1 MNNEDIRG
9 LTWWAR
15 EKVRGFMTGN
25 HKSPDFGFSLDFAQ
39 HRAYVPGDSPKYID
53 WSVVA
58 RQDKF
63 LTKQFEAESNLRA
76 YFVLD
81 SSASMFTPKDSLKWT
96 RAIQLITLSATLL
109 QKQRDAIG
117 LLELRDKSAHFFQAK
132 STHDSIEQ
140 LLFHING
147 KEEKKAENGMLAEE
161 LIKLLEIIPKKSQVI
176 LFTDVFHD
184 NPVAII
190 NALGLLKH
198 FGHDVTVGILY
209 SESFELIPGAYA
221 GSLVKDKE
229 AEAKTFID
237 VSLNQD
243 LSTYVAAQLE
253 FFKNELGKVGVKSL
267 SLNTDDEV
275 MVNFFKLLS

>member
-53 WSVVA
+53 WAVVA

-81 SSASMFTPKDSLKWT
+81 SSASMFTPKDCSKWMK
-96 RAIQLITLSATLL
+96 AVQLIALSATLL

-117 LLELRDKSAHFFQAK
+117 LLELRNKSAHFFQAK

-140 LLFHING
+140 LLFHIKG
-147 KEEKKAENGMLAEE
+147 KEESNAENGLLAEE
-161 LIKLLEIIPKKSQVI
+161 LIKLLDTIPKKSQVV
-176 LFTDVFHD
+176 LFTDVFHED
-184 NPVAII
+184 SSAII
-190 NALGLLKH
+190 TALGLLKH

-209 SESFELIPGAYA
+209 SNSFELLSGAYA

-229 AEAKTFID
+229 VEVKTFID
-237 VSLNQD
+237 ASLNED
-243 LSTYVAAQLE
+243 LSKYVGAQLE
-253 FFKNELGKVGVKSL
+253 FFKNELGKVGVKTITV
-267 SLNTDDEV
+267 NADDEV
-275 MVNFFKLLS
+275 MVSFYKLLS

>member
-1 MNNEDIRG
+1 
-9 LTWWAR
+9 
-15 EKVRGFMTGN
+15 MTGN

-96 RAIQLITLSATLL
+96 RAVQLITLSATLL
-109 QKQRDAIG
+109 QRQRDAIG

-147 KEEKKAENGMLAEE
+147 KEERKAENGLLAEE
-161 LIKLLEIIPKKSQVI
+161 LLKMLETIPKKSQVI
-176 LFTDVFHD
+176 LFTDVFHE
-184 NPVAII
+184 NSSAII
-190 NALGLLKH
+190 HALGLLKH

-229 AEAKTFID
+229 TEVKTFID
-237 VSLNQD
+237 VSLNQN
-243 LSTYVAAQLE
+243 LSAYVAAQLE

-275 MVNFFKLLS
+275 MVSFYKLLS